1 MTDPDT
7 GEPKGGAQSRPA
19 NRLGSAF
26 LIAFFLGVSVALG
39 GAVYSSR
46 VIEDLWSS
54 SPPASLRQWAPAMNA
69 AGARFWSK
77 ITPLTALFAILTLAT
92 GFGTPRA
99 HRRWRIAG
107 SVLFV
112 MVAISSVA
120 YFAPT
125 VGRLSPPA
133 LDALSSEEAS
143 AMVRRWTALDAL
155 RILGV
160 AGAWACTLRA
170 ITLR

>member
-1 MTDPDT
+1 MSGTDRGESSIRTPSRT
-7 GEPKGGAQSRPA
+7 GHRIG
-19 NRLGSAF
+19 NAF
-26 LIAFFLGVSVALG
+26 LFAFFLGASIALG

-46 VIEDLWSS
+46 VVEDLWSS

-69 AGARFWSK
+69 AGANFWSK
-77 ITPLTALFAILTLAT
+77 ITPLTGLLAILTLAT
-92 GFGTPRA
+92 AFSTSPA

-112 MVAISSVA
+112 LVAISSVA

-125 VGRLSPPA
+125 IGRLSPPA
-133 LDALSSEEAS
+133 LDALSAGEAS
-143 AMVRRWTALDAL
+143 AMARRWTALDSL
-155 RILGV
+155 RMLGV
-160 AGAWACTLRA
+160 AGAWGCTLRA